1 METSYSC
8 NKNVTFSLV
17 GGFPKTPP
25 QNPPFH
31 RQSYIRKSSSPGPE
45 ARSTSSFSG
54 AHVLFLPTHKF
65 GLWWLTGPLQIIW
78 LWVYGCAF
86 LELSTVFAFTSEW
99 ERVRGS
105 LLDLTS
111 LLCILV
117 STLLH
122 VPSLSGSHWSRCM
135 SFDEGSSGK
144 EGYTFLV
151 SKPMAGMTRFL
162 HVNPEHLMIYL
173 KYCGEGLWT
182 KNLRAPHLSLHDL
195 YHSLYYVLKIQ
206 FKDIGLLLS
215 KPCSVRGYPLV
226 RWQLQWRRQ
235 GKVRGTIG
243 ARRSFTKNCLFL
255 PISWVV
261 AGAKL

>member
-31 RQSYIRKSSSPGPE
+31 RQSYIWKSSSPGPE
-45 ARSTSSFSG
+45 ARSMSSSSG

-111 LLCILV
+111 LVHSSLHSSSRTFSLWVPLI
-117 STLLH
+117 TLH
-122 VPSLSGSHWSRCM
+122 VLWRRELWEGRLHLSCVQAHGWHDQIPTCEPWTPNDLPQVLWWRAL
-135 SFDEGSSGK
+135 DKKPEGSSFVI
-144 EGYTFLV
+144 TWLV
-151 SKPMAGMTRFL
+151 SLT
-162 HVNPEHLMIYL
+162 
-173 KYCGEGLWT
+173 
-182 KNLRAPHLSLHDL
+182 
-195 YHSLYYVLKIQ
+195 VL
-206 FKDIGLLLS
+206 
-215 KPCSVRGYPLV
+215 CVENTV
-226 RWQLQWRRQ
+226 
-235 GKVRGTIG
+235 
-243 ARRSFTKNCLFL
+243 
-255 PISWVV
+255 
-261 AGAKL
+261 

>member
-1 METSYSC
+1 MSLWLCFPGTFHSFCIHFWVRKGKRIIIRSHISL
-8 NKNVTFSLV
+8 VHSSLHSSSRTFSLWV
-17 GGFPKTPP
+17 PLITL
-25 QNPPFH
+25 
-31 RQSYIRKSSSPGPE
+31 
-45 ARSTSSFSG
+45 
-54 AHVLFLPTHKF
+54 HVLWRRELWEGRLHLSCVQAHGWHDQIPT
-65 GLWWLTGPLQIIW
+65 
-78 LWVYGCAF
+78 C
-86 LELSTVFAFTSEW
+86 
-99 ERVRGS
+99 
-105 LLDLTS
+105 
-111 LLCILV
+111 
-117 STLLH
+117 
-122 VPSLSGSHWSRCM
+122 
-135 SFDEGSSGK
+135 
-144 EGYTFLV
+144 
-151 SKPMAGMTRFL
+151 
-162 HVNPEHLMIYL
+162 EHLMIYL

>member
-31 RQSYIRKSSSPGPE
+31 RQSYIWKSSSPGPE
-45 ARSTSSFSG
+45 ARSMSSSSG

-111 LLCILV
+111 LVHSSLHSSSHTFSLWVPLI
-117 STLLH
+117 TLH
-122 VPSLSGSHWSRCM
+122 VLWRRELWEGRLHLSCVQAHGWHDQIPTC
-135 SFDEGSSGK
+135 
-144 EGYTFLV
+144 
-151 SKPMAGMTRFL
+151 
-162 HVNPEHLMIYL
+162 EHLMIYL